1 MRHQARRK
9 GLHARIRIK
18 LIGFSSGNLGVKDL
32 SDDMVAEM
40 YACLNCKKDV
50 EIDINRTKKIIC
62 PFCGYRILKK
72 KRAQTTKKVI
82 VK

>member
-1 MRHQARRK
+1 
-9 GLHARIRIK
+9 
-18 LIGFSSGNLGVKDL
+18 
-32 SDDMVAEM
+32 MVAEM

-50 EIDINRTKKIIC
+50 EIDINRSKKIIC